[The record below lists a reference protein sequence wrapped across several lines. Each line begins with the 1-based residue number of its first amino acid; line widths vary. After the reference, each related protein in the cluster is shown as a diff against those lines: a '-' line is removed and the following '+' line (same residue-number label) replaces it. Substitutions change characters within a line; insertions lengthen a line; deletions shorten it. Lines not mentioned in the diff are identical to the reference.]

1 MKAIAAVFCG
11 AILFLFLVGVSNAE
25 DIAKKFGVG
34 ARLAYYDIS
43 DDQVRDL
50 SLEWTESL
58 LYEGMVTYSF
68 TNSLSLELIGGFTET
83 DLARRRSGVF
93 IAEFGELKQIPV
105 LLNARY
111 VFWPTSEIGIY
122 IGGGVGY
129 YFNDFGLTDIG
140 KSAFP
145 GLTVEMD
152 DSFGYQVIGGVEFFL
167 NDKVSINWDARY
179 AWNKVDY
186 VERSSGSTEEQF
198 EVDLDAFTFA
208 LGIKYYF

>member
-1 MKAIAAVFCG
+1 MKKIGVLFCAG
-11 AILFLFLVGVSNAE
+11 FVILFLANLSHAQ
-25 DIAKKFGVG
+25 DIGKKWGLG

-43 DDQVRDL
+43 DDQVRNI

-68 TNSLSLELIGGFTET
+68 TQSFSLELIGGYTET
-83 DLARRRSGVF
+83 DLAWREPGIS
-93 IAEFGELKQIPV
+93 IAEFGELKQFPV

-111 VFWPTSEIGIY
+111 VFWPASEIAVY

-129 YFNDFGLTDIG
+129 YFNDFEPTELG

-145 GLTVEMD
+145 GLSAEMD
-152 DSFGYQVIGGVEFFL
+152 DSFGYQIIGGMEFFL
-167 NDKVSINWDARY
+167 NNKVSINWDARY
-179 AWNKVDY
+179 AWNKADY
-186 VERSSGSTEEQF
+186 MERRAGSAEEQF
-198 EVDLDAFTFA
+198 EVDLDAFVFS